1 MSAPPA
7 PSTPSA
13 PSSALGLRVAAALV
27 AGQAA
32 GLAALGGYL
41 VVNGLVGEPTSRAD
55 AEIAGALGLLGA
67 VGLALVA
74 RGLLRRRRW
83 ARSPAVVAEL
93 VTLPAGW
100 DLLQGGRWY
109 LGVPL
114 LAAAAGLLVLL
125 FTPTVSAALTEEG
138 YDGQPAG

>member
-7 PSTPSA
+7 PSA
-13 PSSALGLRVAAALV
+13 PSSTLGLRIAATLVAAQAAAL
-27 AGQAA
+27 
-32 GLAALGGYL
+32 AALSGYL

-55 AEIAGALGLLGA
+55 AEIAGALGLLA
-67 VGLALVA
+67 AAGLALVA

-93 VTLPAGW
+93 VTLPVGW

-109 LGVPL
+109 LAVPL
-114 LAAAAGLLVLL
+114 LATAAGLLVLL
-125 FTPTVSAALTEEG
+125 FTPAVSAALTEG
-138 YDGQPAG
+138 YDGQPTG